1 VPSGIGIQVCS
12 IVRTLAGILAGR
24 SPAVTAS
31 FLLNG
36 QILLFRRHR

>member
-1 VPSGIGIQVCS
+1 MGIQMCS
-12 IVRTLAGILAGR
+12 IVRTLAGTRAGR

-36 QILLFRRHR
+36 RILLFRVHR